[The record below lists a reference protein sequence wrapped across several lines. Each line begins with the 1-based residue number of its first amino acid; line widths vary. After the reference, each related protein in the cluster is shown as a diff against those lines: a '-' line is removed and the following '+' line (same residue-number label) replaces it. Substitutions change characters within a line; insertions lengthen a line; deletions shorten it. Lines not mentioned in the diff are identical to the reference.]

1 MKLAIWLLTLVM
13 TLVACSGEHRAA
25 RELYN
30 QGVASLAKG
39 DFEAAEK
46 LLLEARST
54 AGVDP
59 ELRFRAAYNLGVAF
73 AAHADKVRQG
83 EQGDLAK
90 ALDLAQQASS
100 WLADAARL
108 RKDDTDTQAN
118 LAIVRAR
125 VQSIS
130 DQLRES
136 EGKLEVRLDKLIE
149 EQREVL
155 DGARGAWV
163 QIKQAG
169 GADPLAQ
176 QTGLTHLA
184 DRERGVV
191 AEAGVLQ
198 DISADEI
205 DTIGKKAE
213 DKRTDEE
220 KVRLVQLKNLDLY
233 LLDARNAIADAR
245 RKLQD
250 LAAEEGVTRAEAALV
265 ALKRGREQLL
275 DPITVMKGIVGEQVG
290 LLRETTIAAAADG
303 SLVLGAEQQ
312 LPPPDQMPAWLAPT
326 AIAQRQSS
334 LHDRIEEVRS
344 RLAAATE
351 QQAPDPSTLQD
362 PKAQQQAAQQ
372 AELLARVKV
381 ALPSVVEASDAMAK
395 AADALRTAKAKVALD
410 HERAAVL
417 ALMKAIEQFSDLKHL
432 IELAYADQKGL
443 VELLGPEAAKNV
455 PADERA
461 TETKGA
467 LERTLS
473 RMPRIKE
480 LIADQLAQVDKTPA
494 PPADPKA
501 DPKTAEAQAA
511 AHKEQLA
518 QMKQQ
523 LAMAESL
530 RGQAETALGA
540 LGKAIASNTDPV
552 APAKEAETKL
562 AELRKLFFNVIEHLQ
577 QLIRDQGDTIDRTK
591 QANGEDMFGREAKLP
606 DLVKTQTQHGD
617 IAKAITDALAA
628 QADAAGKEGAKPQP
642 GQPDAK
648 TLSAAANE
656 VRQAQQEMA
665 DAIRVLTTARDDKQA
680 SHSLEPATKSQDK
693 ANEHLK
699 EALKLLQPPQNKND
713 KNDQKQDQQQQQ
725 QQQQQKKD
733 QDKQQGGAQQRARD
747 EDARRQ
753 KERQQQQQ
761 AGGTEE
767 KDW

>member
-1 MKLAIWLLTLVM
+1 VKTFVIWLLALVM
-13 TLVACSGEHRAA
+13 ACSGEHRAA
-25 RELYN
+25 REIYN

-39 DFEAAEK
+39 DYEAAQK
-46 LLLEARST
+46 QFLEARST

-59 ELRFRAAYNLGVAF
+59 ELRFRAAYDLGIAF

-83 EQGDLAK
+83 EEADLQK
-90 ALDLAQQASS
+90 ALDLAQQAAS
-100 WLADAARL
+100 WLSDAARL
-108 RKDDTDTQAN
+108 RKDDKDTQAN

-130 DQLRES
+130 DELRES
-136 EGKLEVRLDKLIE
+136 EGKLEARLDKLIE

-155 DGARGAWV
+155 DDARGAWLE
-163 QIKQAG
+163 IKQAG

-176 QTGLTHLA
+176 QTSLTHLA

-205 DTIGKKAE
+205 DAIGKKAE

-220 KVRLVQLKNLDLY
+220 KVRLIQLKNLDLY

-245 RKLQD
+245 RKLQE
-250 LAAEEGVTRAEAALV
+250 LAAEEGVVRAEAALV

-275 DPITVMKGIVGEQVG
+275 DPITVMRGVAQDQVG
-290 LLRETTIAAAADG
+290 VLRETTIAAASDG
-303 SLVLGAEQQ
+303 SLKLQVEQQ
-312 LPPPDQMPAWLAPT
+312 LPPPSEMPAWLAPK
-326 AIAQRQSS
+326 AIAQRQNG
-334 LHDRIEEVRS
+334 LRDRIEEVRA
-344 RLAAATE
+344 RLQAATS
-351 QQAPDPSTLQD
+351 QPPPDPSTLQD

-372 AELLARVKV
+372 AQLLARVKL
-381 ALPSVVEASDAMAK
+381 ALPSVVEASDAMGK
-395 AADALRTAKAKVALD
+395 AIESLRAEKAKPAID
-410 HERAAVL
+410 HERAAIL
-417 ALMKAIEQFSDLKHL
+417 ALMKAIEQFSDLKQL
-432 IELAYADQKGL
+432 IELAYNDQKTL
-443 VELLGPEAAKNV
+443 VGLLGPEAAKAM

-467 LERTLS
+467 LERNLT
-473 RMPRIKE
+473 RMPRLKE
-480 LIADQLAQVDKTPA
+480 QLAEQLAQAEQA
-494 PPADPKA
+494 PPADPNA
-501 DPKTAEAQAA
+501 DPKAASAQTQQAE
-511 AHKEQLA
+511 

-523 LAMAESL
+523 LAAAETL
-530 RGQAETALGA
+530 RGQAETALQTLTKA
-540 LGKAIASNTDPV
+540 LAANGDPIT
-552 APAKEAETKL
+552 PAKDAETKL
-562 AELRKLFFNVIEHLQ
+562 AELRKLFFNIIEHLQ

-591 QANGEDMFGREAKLP
+591 QANTEDMFGREAKVP

-617 IAKAITDALAA
+617 LAKAITEALAA

-648 TLSAAANE
+648 TYAAAANE

-665 DAIRVLTTARDDKQA
+665 DATRVLTTARDDKQA

-699 EALKLLQPPQNKND
+699 EALKLLQPPQKGGKDD
-713 KNDQKQDQQQQQ
+713 KKQQQQPQEQQQQQ
-725 QQQQQKKD
+725 EQKP
-733 QDKQQGGAQQRARD
+733 QGGAQQRARD
-747 EDARRQ
+747 EDAKRQ
-753 KERQQQQQ
+753 KQRQQQQQ
-761 AGGTEE
+761 QSGTEE